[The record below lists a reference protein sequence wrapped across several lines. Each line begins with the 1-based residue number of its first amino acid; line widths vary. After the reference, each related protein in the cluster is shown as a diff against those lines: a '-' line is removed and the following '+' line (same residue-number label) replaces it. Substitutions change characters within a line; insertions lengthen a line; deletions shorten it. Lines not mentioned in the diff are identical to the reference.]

1 MQKYKD
7 NAQIIHIVH
16 GIYKAAITPLLARD
30 HLMTSSAATY
40 LLAAC
45 NSAVN
50 NASVQFSD
58 RQMVGTTIWEWD
70 SVCIHAQMPACIAFE
85 KSGKLGKCFVKL
97 GNVT

>member
-7 NAQIIHIVH
+7 KAQIIHIVH
-16 GIYKAAITPLLARD
+16 GIYKAAITPLLAHD

-58 RQMVGTTIWEWD
+58 RQMVGTTIWE
-70 SVCIHAQMPACIAFE
+70 
-85 KSGKLGKCFVKL
+85 
-97 GNVT
+97 